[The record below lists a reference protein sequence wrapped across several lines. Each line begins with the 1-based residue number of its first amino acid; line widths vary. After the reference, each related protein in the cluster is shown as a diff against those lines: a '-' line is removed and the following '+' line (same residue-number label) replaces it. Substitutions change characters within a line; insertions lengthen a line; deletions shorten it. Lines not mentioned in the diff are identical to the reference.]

1 MRHFYVKTLFVLMGV
16 TLVFSSLDS
25 KYVYKPELQ
34 PYVDFLRT
42 TKVSAKDYV
51 LSLFKNHDI
60 VIFCE
65 RDHRDITQYK
75 LIMDIIQDPRFV
87 KTVGNVFIEVGVSTL
102 GPKIRE
108 FLHTNSLPDDSVLQK
123 VLEFHRNSSFYPLWE
138 KQSFSYLLR
147 NLYETNQRLSQEN
160 KVELYP
166 SDMPFDWSEMDEA
179 KLKEFWNILSSRDSI
194 MASQIIDNFDRIR
207 SSDAKRKK
215 ALVIMNY
222 RHAFGR
228 RFEHP
233 VGTKPNNVGRFL
245 FDQYGDKVANVYIN
259 FVAFAS
265 VRSDNDITLTA
276 IQDGKWDA
284 VFKVTGIE
292 DVGFDFEGSPFGKD
306 SFDIWPFKS
315 PFKYQDVFTGF
326 VFYLPITKFKCA
338 VGVPGIIDST
348 FAPEILRRQS
358 LYSKVSGQVSASDT
372 SIQDLKNYYNI
383 AREFPLEDL
392 DSLTAQIDKWVK
404 Q

>member
-1 MRHFYVKTLFVLMGV
+1 MTHFYGKALLVLMGV
-16 TLVFSSLDS
+16 ILAFSSLDS
-25 KYVYKPELQ
+25 KYIYKPELQ
-34 PYVDFLRT
+34 PYVAFLRT

-60 VIFCE
+60 VILCE

-75 LIMDIIQDPRFV
+75 LILDIIQDPRFV
-87 KTVGNVFIEVGVSTL
+87 KTVGNVFTEIGVSTL
-102 GPKIRE
+102 QPKIRE
-108 FLHTNSLPDDSVLQK
+108 FLHTNGLPDDSVLQK
-123 VLEFHRNSSFYPLWE
+123 VLEFHRNASFYPLWE

-147 NLYETNQRLSQEN
+147 SLYEFNQRLSQEN
-160 KVELYP
+160 KVDLYP
-166 SDMPFDWSEMDEA
+166 SDMPFDWSKMDEA
-179 KLKEFWNILSSRDSI
+179 KLKEFWNNLPLRDSI
-194 MASQIIDNFDRIR
+194 ITSQIIDNFDRIR
-207 SSDAKRKK
+207 DSDVKRKK

-222 RHAFGR
+222 RHAFGH

-233 VGTKPNNVGRFL
+233 VGIKPNNVGRFL
-245 FDQYGDKVANVYIN
+245 FDKYGDQAANVYIN

-265 VRSDNDITLTA
+265 VRSDNDLTLSA

-284 VFKVTGIE
+284 VFKVTGME

-326 VFYLPITKFKCA
+326 VFYLPITKFRSV

-348 FAPEILRRQS
+348 FAPEILRRHL
-358 LYSKVSGQVSASDT
+358 LYSKVSGQVSAFDS
-372 SIQDLKNYYNI
+372 SIQDLKNFYNI
-383 AREFPLEDL
+383 AKELPEDNL

-404 Q
+404 